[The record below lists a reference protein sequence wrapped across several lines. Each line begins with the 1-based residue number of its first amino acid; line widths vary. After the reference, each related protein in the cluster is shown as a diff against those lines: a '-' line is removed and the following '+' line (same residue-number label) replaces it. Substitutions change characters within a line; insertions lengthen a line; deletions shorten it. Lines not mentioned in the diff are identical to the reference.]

1 MKRGVVL
8 GIVASANLL
17 FSFAFQW
24 LLLTSLGPGRQT
36 DAYFAAVIIP
46 QITLSVVVG
55 ALVPVLVPLLATQSD
70 EDYRRVGWAFLHLVA
85 AVFGTLA
92 VILGATAGY
101 WVPLVYPGFEA
112 ATRMLTVELV
122 RIQLVAMVVAAM
134 AAVPWAMNHARQR
147 FVWAETCPVIGG
159 ALALVALRAGLRPWG
174 PRAAAWASVLESAA
188 QLLLLTPIL
197 RPYVRPRL
205 AEHALHEAW
214 RRLRPM
220 LGSTL
225 FYKSDRVV
233 DRYLASLAGPGGLS
247 LIHLA
252 QQICAGGLLIVSK
265 AISAPLVPQLALDA
279 RQAEWVRFRRQTRRA
294 LGLAVAVSTA
304 GVIAVWLVGEPL
316 LTLIFAHGRFDPAR
330 IADLRTLL
338 IALAGM
344 AIGGSAGSVAANAFY
359 AQGETRLVAMVGI
372 TGFVVGALTKV
383 LAAARWGILG
393 VAVGASVH
401 YLTIFLMLQLLLI
414 ARLRRRCTS
423 SAQRALAEA

>member
-1 MKRGVVL
+1 MRRGVVL

-101 WVPLVYPGFEA
+101 WVPLVYPGFEP
-112 ATRMLTVELV
+112 ATQMLTVELA

-159 ALALVALRAGLRPWG
+159 ALALVALRVGLRPLG
-174 PRAAAWASVLESAA
+174 PRAGASVLESAA
-188 QLLLLTPIL
+188 QLLLLIPIL
-197 RPYVRPRL
+197 RSYVRPRL
-205 AEHALHEAW
+205 AEDALHEAW

-225 FYKSDRVV
+225 FYKSDRIV

-294 LGLAVAVSTA
+294 LALAVAVSTA

-383 LAAARWGILG
+383 LAAARWGTLG

-414 ARLRRRCTS
+414 ARLRRRCIS